1 MLSTQLAH
9 RSTAQGQVRPPY
21 LAAAGAFAVILALYV
36 ATIAPTTQFWDT
48 SEYIAAAKVLGI
60 PHPPGNPLFVLIA
73 SVWGMLPLAAH
84 YALRINLLA
93 ATTTAAAAGFLFLV
107 AERMLASA
115 TALPRW
121 LRLLTAGAGTLVGAA
136 SFTVW
141 NQATVNEKTYTISL
155 LSITLVM
162 WLAVRWADAVGRAD
176 RRFDGSTDGRA
187 GGSAGRESFEPS
199 IRRTAEPPIRQTA
212 DPPIRRSADPP
223 ATDRYLVLIAYLLM
237 LTTGNHLMGLLGAPL
252 VAVYLLW
259 TEPRALARWQL
270 WAAIGVALLVAA
282 SVWVYLPIRAP
293 HFPPINEGEPTTW
306 AALKAVLLREQY
318 QKPPLTVRQADFL
331 SQMGNYFQYF
341 SWQYARDWSAAA
353 RAFFAVIFAG
363 LGLAGAWRQLRRDRR
378 AGIAM
383 LALMVTI
390 TVVLVYYLNFKYG
403 FSYRPADNLEREV
416 RERDYFFVASFLLW
430 GIWIAIG
437 LGTLLETL
445 AAWLSPR
452 GGNQPTADAARGWR
466 VAAPALAISLIPVA
480 GNRISASRVGETV
493 PRDFAIDLLQSV
505 EPYAILITTGD
516 NDTFPLWYAQEVEGV
531 RRDVIIANQSLMR
544 TDWHLRQINRRP
556 TFPFDSSNAALPYRG
571 TSWPPPA
578 NRPFSLTDPQLDALP
593 EVYPLS
599 RPAEFRVDSVVLQL
613 QPRTLLRDDLATF
626 QLIRDNL
633 GKRPIYFSR
642 TTGGYPDDIGFT
654 PYLVTQGLARKLE
667 PRPVRTSPGLVFDR
681 RLGWVDLE
689 RTRELLFEVYHSQ
702 SASRRR
708 PLGWIDRPS
717 EGMLVVYGLVY
728 AVYADLARV
737 PQGEWPASPELAARA
752 DSLAAAIFANT
763 SFGAA
768 AFR

>member
-1 MLSTQLAH
+1 MTETVPNTSPPH
-9 RSTAQGQVRPPY
+9 RGTAAGLVQPPY
-21 LAAAGAFAVILALYV
+21 LVATAVFALILALYV
-36 ATIAPTTQFWDT
+36 VTIAPTTQFWDT

-107 AERMLASA
+107 AERMLVPA

-121 LRLLTAGAGTLVGAA
+121 LRLLAAGAGSLVGAA

-162 WLAVRWADAVGRAD
+162 WLMVRWADVVGAD
-176 RRFDGSTDGRA
+176 SRDRGTGA
-187 GGSAGRESFEPS
+187 GA
-199 IRRTAEPPIRQTA
+199 
-212 DPPIRRSADPP
+212 
-223 ATDRYLVLIAYLLM
+223 DRYLVLIAYILM

-259 TEPRALARWQL
+259 TEPRALGRWQL
-270 WAAIGVALLVAA
+270 WAAIAVALLVAT
-282 SVWVYLPIRAP
+282 SVWAFLPVRAP

-306 AALKAVLLREQY
+306 TALKAVLLREQY
-318 QKPPLTVRQADFL
+318 QKPPITVRQADFI
-331 SQMGNYFQYF
+331 SQMSNYVQYF
-341 SWQYARDWSAAA
+341 SWQYARDWGASA

-363 LGLAGAWRQLRRDRR
+363 LGLAGAWRQLRRDPR

-383 LALMVTI
+383 LAVLFTI

-403 FSYRPADNLEREV
+403 FSYRPAENLEREV

-430 GIWIAIG
+430 GIWVAIG
-437 LGTLLETL
+437 LGVLVETIG
-445 AAWLSPR
+445 AWIGERLPEQR
-452 GGNQPTADAARGWR
+452 RWR
-466 VAAPALAISLIPVA
+466 LAAPALALGLIPVA
-480 GNRISASRVGETV
+480 GNRISASRAGETL

-516 NDTFPLWYAQEVEGV
+516 NDTFPLWYAQEVEGI

-556 TFPFDSSNAALPYRG
+556 SFPFDASEAAPPYRD
-571 TSWPPPA
+571 TPWSAPA
-578 NRPFSLTDPQLDALP
+578 GRPFSLTDQQLDALP

-599 RPAEFRVDSVVLQL
+599 RPAEFRLDSLVLQL
-613 QPRTLLRDDLATF
+613 QPRTLFRDDLATL

-642 TTGGYPDDIGFT
+642 TTGGYPDDMGFT
-654 PYLVTQGLARKLE
+654 PYLVTQGLARKLT
-667 PRPVRTSPGLVFDR
+667 PAPVRPARGLVFDR

-689 RTRELLFEVYHSQ
+689 RTRSLLFDVYHPE
-702 SASRRR
+702 SAARRR
-708 PLGWIDRPS
+708 PLGWLDRPS
-717 EGMLVVYGLVY
+717 EGMLVVYGLTY
-728 AVYADLARV
+728 AVYADLARA
-737 PQGEWPASPELAARA
+737 PQGNLPAYPALAARA
-752 DSLAAAIFANT
+752 DSLAQAVFANT
-763 SFGAA
+763 SFGIA